1 MKAAFLNKPNQL
13 TLKEVKTP
21 EPSAEEIRIKLKMI
35 GVCGSDVHLFL
46 GHRLLEKPTIIG
58 HEGLGYIDKIGKDV
72 KGRVVGERVVI
83 EPNIPCRKC
92 TYCMSGRGN
101 ICINKRVIG
110 VNETGCFTEYIC
122 LPSEFCWK
130 IPDSISDNDAVTIEP
145 TAVAV
150 HALLSSKAR
159 VGDTI
164 AVIGLGAIGLLLTH
178 LALSLG
184 YKVFVTEINETKLK
198 MATDLGA
205 IPTDFGCRVW
215 DVGSPPKSDIPNPK
229 NTEGVSLEEQGFALN
244 KILEENEVVA
254 VFECAGSAHT
264 ASLATAAAPRGS
276 EIILVGL
283 SEKLAT
289 FTPLKIAREGITIIP
304 SIVYDHP
311 FDFKRTIQLIA
322 SKTIQPSFIISRF
335 MALSDIQ
342 NALGIAAK
350 GEDSKIVIF
359 NPYNE

>member
-1 MKAAFLNKPNQL
+1 MKAAFLNKPKQL
-13 TLKEVKTP
+13 TLKEVKIP
-21 EPSAEEIRIKLKMI
+21 EPSTGEVRIKLKMI

-92 TYCMSGRGN
+92 TFCMSGRGN
-101 ICINKRVIG
+101 ICTHKRVIG
-110 VNETGCFTEYIC
+110 VNERGCFTEYIC

-130 IPDSISDNDAVTIEP
+130 IPDTISDNDAITIEP

-184 YKVFVTEINETKLK
+184 YKVFVTEINETKSK
-198 MATDLGA
+198 MATNLGA
-205 IPTDFGCRVW
+205 IAV
-215 DVGSPPKSDIPNPK
+215 
-229 NTEGVSLEEQGFALN
+229 NTEGVSLEEQSFTFN

-254 VFECAGSAHT
+254 VFECAGTAHT
-264 ASLATAAAPRGS
+264 ASLATAVAPRGS

-289 FTPLKIAREGITIIP
+289 FTPLKIAREGITIVP

-342 NALGIAAK
+342 NALEIAAK
-350 GEDSKIVIF
+350 GEDSKIIITV
-359 NPYNE
+359 

>member
-1 MKAAFLNKPNQL
+1 MKAAFLIKPKQL
-13 TLKEVKTP
+13 TLKEVKIP
-21 EPSAEEIRIKLKMI
+21 EPSAGEVRIKLKMI

-72 KGRVVGERVVI
+72 KGRIVGERVVI

-92 TYCMSGRGN
+92 TFCMSGRGN
-101 ICINKRVIG
+101 ICIHKRVIG

-130 IPDSISDNDAVTIEP
+130 VPDSISDNDAVTIEP

-178 LALSLG
+178 LALSFG

-205 IPTDFGCRVW
+205 INIGFCMP
-215 DVGSPPKSDIPNPK
+215 DVGTLPKSKTKNPK
-229 NTEGVSLEEQGFALN
+229 NTEGVSLEEQRFTFN

-254 VFECAGSAHT
+254 VFECAGSAHA
-264 ASLATAAAPRGS
+264 ASLATAIAPRGS

-289 FTPLKIAREGITIIP
+289 FTPLKIAREGITIVP

-342 NALGIAAK
+342 NALEIAVK
-350 GEDSKIVIF
+350 GEDSKIIIIV
-359 NPYNE
+359 